1 MGEVG
6 DLVGIEGAA
15 AAGVVG
21 PAGDPRLK
29 EGAVDD
35 QLAAVFEQVEEARRA
50 LRTFELI
57 RLLNR
62 HPRHPPTLGR
72 QPVPSSGEGLLFHE
86 HLEARGFPC
95 LGRNDRWYFHESDLL
110 RDVAFTA

>member
-1 MGEVG
+1 MGKVG
-6 DLVGIEGAA
+6 DLVGPEGAA

-21 PAGDPRLK
+21 PAGDPRLE

-35 QLAAVFEQVEEARRA
+35 QLAAAFEQVEEARLA

-62 HPRHPPTLGR
+62 PPRHPPTLGR
-72 QPVPSSGEGLLFHE
+72 QPVPSSGEGLLFHQ
-86 HLEARGFPC
+86 HLEARGFPR
-95 LGRNDRWYFHESDLL
+95 LGRNDRRCFRE
-110 RDVAFTA
+110 

>member
-1 MGEVG
+1 MGDVG
-6 DLVGIEGAA
+6 DLVGPEGAA

-21 PAGDPRLK
+21 PAGHPRLE

-35 QLAAVFEQVEEARRA
+35 QLAAVFEQVEEASRA

-57 RLLNR
+57 RFLNR

-72 QPVPSSGEGLLFHE
+72 QPIPSSGERLLFHQ
-86 HLEARGFPC
+86 HLEARRFPC
-95 LGRNDRWYFHESDLL
+95 LGRNDRWCFHESNLL